1 MLFPVILGLVVGAGV
16 DPSDPLAP
24 SEFTRTYPPKQNYT
38 SPPLNY
44 DSDNSRG
51 VPLRV
56 YTPFDNDQGKSSVD

>member
-1 MLFPVILGLVVGAGV
+1 MLFAIILGLVVGAGV
-16 DPSDPLAP
+16 DPLDPLAP